1 MRGARNLYLK
11 SSSWVKC
18 APLRGTRQAMRRLG
32 GCAVLMAGAVAV
44 AAGCGGSSSG
54 HKSASVTS
62 QEAAVTPSGK
72 HIKLSTPG
80 VPKGQQ
86 HVRLKVI
93 AAKGRNTIALVPIW
107 VNGRG
112 PYPFALDTGAS
123 QSLIDSSL
131 VRALGLRV
139 VGRSAP
145 LHGITGGGR
154 GQSVQI
160 RNWRAGGVRLP
171 AETISS
177 FKLLSG
183 RGNGPA
189 GLLGSDVLSR
199 YGKIAVDYDKD
210 LLLLDPPVK

>member
-1 MRGARNLYLK
+1 ML
-11 SSSWVKC
+11 
-18 APLRGTRQAMRRLG
+18 RLG
-32 GCAVLMAGAVAV
+32 ACAVVVTGVLALAP
-44 AAGCGGSSSG
+44 GCGGG
-54 HKSASVTS
+54 QKSANVTG

-72 HIKLSTPG
+72 HVNLSTPG

-86 HVRLKVI
+86 RVRLKVI
-93 AAKGRNTIALVPIW
+93 ATKGHNTIALVPVFID
-107 VNGRG
+107 GRG

-131 VRALGLRV
+131 ARVLRLRV
-139 VGRSAP
+139 VGKSRP
-145 LHGITGGGR
+145 PHGITGGGR
-154 GQSVQI
+154 GQAVQVT
-160 RNWRAGGVRLP
+160 NWRAGGVRLP
-171 AETISS
+171 ADTISS

-189 GLLGSDVLSR
+189 GLLGSDILSR